1 MIYALDIGTRT
12 VIGVLAEKFESTI
25 TIYDTMVKE
34 HEERAMLDGAIH
46 DVNKVTKIV
55 QQITKTL
62 KEKNDITID
71 KASVALA
78 GRFLK
83 TSIGESWMDVS
94 NEHSISKDTVR
105 ILEMEAINKSIES
118 LETDGKEM
126 YCVGYSVLYYSLDD
140 EWIKN
145 LEGQRG
151 RKISVKV
158 ISAFLPAYIVNAM
171 MNVLELSELTPEHI
185 TLEPIAAM
193 NLVVPPDLRKLNIVL
208 VDVGAGTSDIAVSRD
223 GTVIAYGMVPMAG
236 DEITERLCEE
246 FLIDFNTGEKV
257 KRILSDGE
265 KEEIEVKDILDT
277 PINITKEK
285 FYEVIKP
292 TIEDI
297 TSKITEEVIN
307 LNGKP
312 PVAVMVV
319 GGGAR
324 APFFTELLAEK
335 LDLPKSRVALKS
347 IENLQ
352 NVQDRTKSLVGSE
365 FITPVSIANS
375 VNTNTGSVF
384 VRVMVN
390 EKPVDLMGMDS
401 KNTVMQALLQL
412 GYKVDEIIGKPGPA
426 ITFDFNGEMK
436 IIKGLPGKSADIIIN
451 NEKSG
456 IHSRLQHGDIVEF
469 QTGKVGTSPE
479 TFLSEILNPISISV
493 NGELYDLLPQATVN
507 GEICASDIQIKDGDK
522 ISTLNYSTV
531 ADMLEKLSKKKEE
544 FINIVLNGKAYSLKV
559 KELEIYRGSRKLEIM
574 DKIIS
579 GDTIRIKEKSLTP
592 TIDRLTESFEM
603 KHCKILVNTKE
614 MKIPVTS
621 YKISVDG
628 VKAEPDSVLYNGAIV
643 NIEFVQEIPK
653 VIDLLGLMDIDSN
666 SLKSFNITVNQKKAA
681 FMDILNEGDHVEI
694 TLEK

>member
-12 VIGVLAEKFESTI
+12 VIGILAEKYESTI
-25 TIYDTMVKE
+25 TVYDTVVKE

-55 QQITKTL
+55 QQITNAL

-71 KASVALA
+71 RASVALA

-83 TSIGESWMDVS
+83 TSIGESWLDVT
-94 NEHSISKDTVR
+94 NEHAISRDTVR
-105 ILEMEAINKSIES
+105 ILEMEAINQSIES
-118 LETDGKEM
+118 LDTNGKEM
-126 YCVGYSVLYYSLDD
+126 YCVGYSVLYYTLDD

-151 RKISVKV
+151 KKISVKV

-171 MNVLELSELTPEHI
+171 MNVLELSGLTPEHI

-246 FLIDFNTGEKV
+246 FLIDFNTGEQV
-257 KRILSDGE
+257 KRTLSDGVR
-265 KEEIEVKDILDT
+265 EEIEVKDILDT
-277 PINITKEK
+277 PISITKET

-297 TSKITEEVIN
+297 TSKISDEVLN
-307 LNGKP
+307 LNGKS

-324 APFFTELLAEK
+324 VPFFTDLLAQK
-335 LDLPKSRVALKS
+335 LNLPKNRVALKS

-352 NVQDRTKSLVGSE
+352 NVQDKTKVLIGSE

-401 KNTVMQALLQL
+401 KNTIMQALLQL
-412 GYKVDEIIGKPGPA
+412 GYRVDEIIGKPGPA
-426 ITFDFNGEMK
+426 ITFDLNGDMR
-436 IIKGLPGKSADIIIN
+436 ILKGLPGRSAEIIIN
-451 NEKSG
+451 NEKGG
-456 IHSRLQHGDIVEF
+456 IHSRLQHGDIVQF
-469 QTGKVGTSPE
+469 KPGKAGKSPE
-479 TFLSEILNPISISV
+479 QFLSQILNPISITINSQVHEIIPQAEV
-493 NGELYDLLPQATVN
+493 NGELCSN
-507 GEICASDIQIKDGDK
+507 DIQIKDGDR
-522 ISTLNYSTV
+522 ISALNYCTLTYIL
-531 ADMLEKLSKKKEE
+531 DKLSKKKEE
-544 FINIVLNGKAYSLKV
+544 YIQIVLNNKAHALKV
-559 KELEIYRGSRKLEIM
+559 KELEVFRGNRKLE
-574 DKIIS
+574 DNDQIIT
-579 GDTIRIKEKSLTP
+579 GDVLTIKENSLTP
-592 TIDRLTESFEM
+592 VVSRLTTGTEQ
-603 KHCKILVNTKE
+603 KHCTVMVNAKE
-614 MKIPVTS
+614 LKIPTTS
-621 YKISVDG
+621 HKVMVDG
-628 VKAEPDSVLYNGAIV
+628 VKAEPDSVLYQGAV
-643 NIEFVQEIPK
+643 VDIECIEEIPK
-653 VIDLLGLMDIDSN
+653 VIDLFRIMEIDSN
-666 SLKSFNITVNQKKAA
+666 SLKSFEISVNEKKAA
-681 FMDILNEGDHVEI
+681 FMDLLNEGDQVEI
-694 TLEK
+694 TLET

>member
-12 VIGVLAEKFESTI
+12 VIGVLAEKYESTI
-25 TIYDTMVKE
+25 TIYDTLIRE

-71 KASVALA
+71 KVSVALA

-94 NEHSISKDTVR
+94 NEHAISKDTIR
-105 ILEMEAINKSIES
+105 ILEMEAINKSIDS

-151 RKISVKV
+151 RKMSVKV

-171 MNVLELSELTPEHI
+171 MNVLELSGLTPEHI

-246 FLIDFNTGEKV
+246 FLIDFNTAEKV
-257 KRILSDGE
+257 KRTLSDGKE
-265 KEEIEVKDILDT
+265 EEIEVKDILDT
-277 PINITKEK
+277 PLNITKEK
-285 FYEVIKP
+285 FFEVIKP
-292 TIEDI
+292 TVEEI
-297 TSKITEEVIN
+297 TLKIAEEALN

-312 PVAVMVV
+312 PVAVMIV

-324 APFFTELLAEK
+324 VPFFTDLLAQK
-335 LDLPKSRVALKS
+335 FDLPKSRVALKS
-347 IENLQ
+347 VENLQ
-352 NVQDRTKSLVGSE
+352 NVQDRTKSLIGSE
-365 FITPVSIANS
+365 YITPVSIANS

-426 ITFDFNGEMK
+426 ITFDFNGEMR
-436 IIKGLPGKSADIIIN
+436 ILKGLPGRSAEVTIN

-456 IHSRLQHGDIVEF
+456 IHARLQHGDIVEF
-469 QTGKVGTSPE
+469 NPGKVGKSPD
-479 TFLSEILNPISISV
+479 TFLSEILTPISVTV
-493 NGELYDLLPQATVN
+493 NGEDYDLLPQATVN
-507 GEICASDIQIKDGDK
+507 GEICTTDVQIKDGDK
-522 ISTLNYSTV
+522 INTLNYATV
-531 ADMLEKLSKKKEE
+531 ADILEKLSKKKEE
-544 FINIVLNGKAYSLKV
+544 FINIVLNGKAHSLKV
-559 KELEIYRGSRKLEIM
+559 KELDISRGSRKLELS

-579 GDTIRIKEKSLTP
+579 GDVISIQERSFTP
-592 TIDRLTESFEM
+592 TVDRLTQSLEQ
-603 KHCKILVNTKE
+603 KYCKVLVNAEE
-614 MKIPVTS
+614 MEIPISS
-621 YKISVDG
+621 YKITVNG
-628 VKAEPDSVLYNGAIV
+628 VKAEPDSVLYDGAIV
-643 NIEFVQEIPK
+643 DIEMTEQLPK

-681 FMDILNEGDHVEI
+681 FMDILNAGDQVEI